1 MKGLSTAAN
10 AALMAHAEAMAAPY
24 NALAAHLA
32 TGMAGLKAHGDK
44 LKGERS
50 SIWDQF
56 KSAIDVAQE
65 NGHNPEAMRAGLE
78 IACLNAGIASGSFR
92 GYVSTVENLARDLTE
107 GNITREEVKD
117 IAVADARARYFD
129 DEKKELLAARQA
141 LATATEG
148 WTAENIR
155 KLATLAADI
164 SAPIVKEKPAKLKL
178 AA

>member
-1 MKGLSTAAN
+1 MKGLSNAAN
-10 AALMAHAEAMAAPY
+10 AAIAAQCAALAGPY
-24 NALAAHLA
+24 NALASHLA
-32 TGMAGLKAHGDK
+32 TALAANKAHGDK
-44 LKGERS
+44 LKTERATL
-50 SIWDQF
+50 WDQF

-65 NGHNPEAMRAGLE
+65 NGHDPSAMRAGLE
-78 IACLNAGIASGSFR
+78 IACVSAGIAPGSFR
-92 GYVSTVENLARDLTE
+92 GYVSTVENLAVDLAE
-107 GNITREEVKD
+107 GNLTREEVAS

-129 DEKKELLAARQA
+129 DAKKELVAARQA

-164 SAPIVKEKPAKLKL
+164 SAPIVKEKKAKK